1 MKQTMKTIKSILLVF
16 TAALILAS
24 CSDDPV
30 LVPPTA
36 GFTVSDTAPTQWD
49 EVVIISTAIEADEIT
64 YTVTGGAF
72 GPDVVTGPIQF
83 LDAATYTITQTVT
96 NVDGTD
102 ESSVEV
108 VVSAPIN
115 TYNMDFYSD
124 NDLTINGD
132 AYWFSASQIRL
143 NGEGVTAQETDN
155 TVKVSPDMGIDP
167 FHGTGTRNYTFNADG
182 GPGTYIGEFTHYPA
196 TGTSF
201 DAAWGF
207 GLTSAGDGLEVTLVY
222 EGATEAD
229 NVYDVTMSNTTIDG
243 YYDGTFTQFLTT
255 GIVSVKYRGK
265 ITPVE

>member
-24 CSDDPV
+24 CSEDPV
-30 LVPPTA
+30 LNPPTA
-36 GFTVSDTAPTQWD
+36 GFTVSDSAPTQWD
-49 EVVIISTAIEADEIT
+49 VVTITSTAVGATETT
-64 YTVTGGAF
+64 YTVNPGGLVIDDTAF
-72 GPDVVTGPIQF
+72 EIQF
-83 LDAATYTITQTVT
+83 LDDVTYTVTQTVT
-96 NVDGTD
+96 NADGTAD
-102 ESSVEV
+102 SSEDV

-115 TYNMDFYSD
+115 TYKMDFYSA

-143 NGEGVTAQETDN
+143 NGAGATAQETDN
-155 TVKVSPDMGIDP
+155 TVKVSPDMGVDP

-182 GPGTYIGEFTHYPA
+182 GSGTYIGEFTHFPE
-196 TGTSF
+196 TGTDW

-207 GLTSAGDGLEVTLVY
+207 GLASAGDGLEATLVY

-229 NVYDVTMSNTTIDG
+229 NVYDITMSNTTIDG
-243 YYDGTFTQFLTT
+243 YYDATFTEVLNT
-255 GIVSVKYRGK
+255 GIVSLVYRGK